1 LPLGSHSTEAS
12 MRSILI
18 GLCTLAVPAT
28 LMLHMHWQ
36 LRRYE
41 RREERSRALRDRRIF
56 RHDED

>member
-1 LPLGSHSTEAS
+1 